1 MKNLSSILNV
11 ILAIAVIYLYYLHL
25 KSPEIAAV
33 STTKN
38 ENVKETAKVPLQPGE
53 IKPSKIVYINAD
65 TLFEKYQYVKEI
77 KKETN
82 AKQSRMESVYKEK
95 AQLLQ
100 QDYMEYQQ
108 KASQGMISQDQAK
121 TTEEDLS
128 KRKTELDKMEEQINL
143 LMDETQKKNQE
154 IQKEINDFLKE
165 YNKTGEYN
173 YILAYTTIGG
183 SILYASENL
192 DITKDVVRGLN
203 ERYLDKKKN
212 KK

>member
-1 MKNLSSILNV
+1 MKNLSLGLSV
-11 ILAIAVIYLYYLHL
+11 ILVIAVIYLYYLHF
-25 KSPEIAAV
+25 KSPVAV
-33 STTKN
+33 DAFT
-38 ENVKETAKVPLQPGE
+38 VKAESESPASKIPVQPSE

-192 DITKDVVRGLN
+192 DITKDVVTGLN